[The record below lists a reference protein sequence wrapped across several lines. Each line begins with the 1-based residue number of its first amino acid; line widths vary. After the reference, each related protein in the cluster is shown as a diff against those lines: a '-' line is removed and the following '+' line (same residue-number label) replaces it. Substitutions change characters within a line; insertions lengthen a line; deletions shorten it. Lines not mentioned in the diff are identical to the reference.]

1 MNLATRLRE
10 LRINKGMTQ
19 RELANKTNVTYGAI
33 GLYETGKR
41 FPRREQLEELADFF
55 NVSIDYLTGRDDVTE
70 RFLTADELKVIDAY
84 RSASDEIRNAV
95 RAVLGVVK

>member
-1 MNLATRLRE
+1 MNFASRLKD
-10 LRINKGMTQ
+10 LRVARGLSQ
-19 RELANKTNVTYGAI
+19 RELADKISVSCAAI

-41 FPRREQLEELADFF
+41 FPRRDQLEDIADYF
-55 NVSIDYLTGRDDVTE
+55 NVSIDYLTGRDNVTE
-70 RFLTADELKVIDAY
+70 RFLTTDELKVIDAY